1 MLDGRERILDAVLA
15 LSHAM
20 RENSMHPDKM
30 TISLSEED
38 GRAMEH
44 ILTQKERL
52 VISGAYD
59 TRYSTRKADGHLR
72 EFKLCGVTFQY
83 RTRPFML
90 PSGEVV

>member
-1 MLDGRERILDAVLA
+1 

-20 RENSMHPDKM
+20 RENNLHPDKM
-30 TISLSEED
+30 TITLSEDD

-44 ILTQKERL
+44 ILTREQRL
-52 VISGAYD
+52 VISGAFD
-59 TRYSTRKADGHLR
+59 PRYSTRKADGHIR

-90 PSGEVV
+90 PSGKVV